1 MKKIEAFE
9 NADRSRS
16 LGEQNINSTVY
27 WAYKNAQ
34 EAGNELLDFNE
45 VIWDYDIE
53 PILDACKLYGITEFT
68 ISSTFSSL
76 IATLAEFDKRGCHM
90 DGLTQVKARYKDF
103 VTGENQLIPAIK
115 MTIAE

>member
-1 MKKIEAFE
+1 MKKIEALE

-34 EAGNELLDFNE
+34 ESGNELLDFNE
-45 VIWDYDIE
+45 VIWDYDID
-53 PILDACKLYGITEFT
+53 PILDACKNHGITEFT

-76 IATLAEFDKRGCHM
+76 IATHAEFDKRGCHM
-90 DGLTQVKARYKDF
+90 AGLTQVKARYTDWK
-103 VTGENQLIPAIK
+103 TGEHQLIPAIK
-115 MTIAE
+115 MTL

>member
-9 NADRSRS
+9 NADRNRS

-53 PILDACKLYGITEFT
+53 PILDTCKNYGITEFT

-76 IATLAEFDKRGCHM
+76 ITTLAEFDKRDCHM
-90 DGLTQVKARYKDF
+90 AGLTQVKARYTDWK
-103 VTGENQLIPAIK
+103 TGEHQLIPAIK
-115 MTIAE
+115 MTL